1 MYILTFSM
9 YNYMNN
15 LLRRFKERIFTK
27 VEQKEII
34 YMILISKIFYL

>member
-15 LLRRFKERIFTK
+15 PLRRFKERIFTK

-34 YMILISKIFYL
+34 YDTYL